1 MKGFQIWIKAMEG
14 YYNIRGKNSNQ
25 NENTV
30 LLSNKI
36 YVIVN
41 WSEMHIDKFY
51 LLKYNKNNWR
61 KKAKF

>member
-1 MKGFQIWIKAMEG
+1 MEG